1 MRFGAFL
8 PPFHRLGQDPT
19 GNFQHDLELIT
30 RLDELGIDEAWIGEH
45 HSGGWSTIA
54 SPELMLAA
62 AAERTRRIRLGTGV
76 VSLPYHHPLTA
87 ADRMVQLDH
96 MTRGRT
102 MFGMGAG
109 VHAAD
114 AYMMGIAA
122 SDQRRMMAESL
133 DAIHHLVT
141 STEPL
146 SQKTDW
152 FELREARLQLRP
164 YTRPC
169 FDMFV
174 AGTGT
179 ERSMRLAGK
188 YGINP
193 LTFAGLAGREAP
205 SLSRLW
211 EAAEDEAA
219 KNGTTVDR
227 SKWRVAICTHV
238 AETREEAY
246 RQVREGAVHWF
257 RSYVKGTLGAV
268 GDLPEGREVEH
279 MVETHTAIIGSP
291 QDVIEAIEYMT
302 EQSGG
307 IGSLLMTVQNW
318 ASRRHTI
325 ESFELFASEVMP
337 HFTGSAQGLRDSQA
351 WDESHRD
358 DFSAQVR
365 EAAAA
370 AASGTV

>member
-19 GNFQHDLELIT
+19 GNFRHDLELID
-30 RLDELGIDEAWIGEH
+30 RLDELGLDEAWVGEH

-62 AAERTRRIRLGTGV
+62 AAERTRRIMLGTGV
-76 VSLPYHHPLTA
+76 VSLPYHHPFTA

-96 MTRGRT
+96 QTRGRI
-102 MFGMGAG
+102 MFGMGSG
-109 VHAAD
+109 VAPSD

-122 SDQRRMMAESL
+122 SEQRRMMAESL
-133 DAIHHLVT
+133 DAIHHLLT

-146 SQKTDW
+146 TRKTDW

-169 FDMFV
+169 PEMMV

-193 LTFAGLAGREAP
+193 LTFAGLSGKEP
-205 SLSRLW
+205 PPLGRLW
-211 EAAEDEAA
+211 EAAEEEAA

-227 SKWRVAICTHV
+227 GKWRVAICTHV
-238 AETREEAY
+238 AETRQEAY
-246 RQVREGAVHWF
+246 QQVRRGAAEWF
-257 RSYVKGTLGAV
+257 RSYVKGTIGAE
-268 GDLPEGREVEH
+268 GDLPAGREVES
-279 MVETHTAIIGSP
+279 MVATHTAIIGSP
-291 QDVIEAIEYMT
+291 ADAIEAIEYLA
-302 EQSGG
+302 ERSGG
-307 IGSLLMTVQNW
+307 VGSLLLTVQNW
-318 ASRRHTI
+318 ATRRQTMD
-325 ESFELFASEVMP
+325 SFELFASEVVP
-337 HFTGSAQGLRDSQA
+337 HFTGSAQALRDSQA
-351 WDESHRD
+351 WEESHRD
-358 DFSAQVR
+358 DFSAQAR
-365 EAAAA
+365 EASRA
-370 AASGTV
+370 AASGRT

>member
-1 MRFGAFL
+1 VRFGAFL

-19 GNFQHDLELIT
+19 VSFRHDLELIDH
-30 RLDELGIDEAWIGEH
+30 LDDLGFNEAWVGEH
-45 HSGGWSTIA
+45 HSGGWSTVA
-54 SPELMLAA
+54 APELMLAA
-62 AAERTRRIRLGTGV
+62 AAERTRRIMLGTSV

-87 ADRMVQLDH
+87 TDRMVQLDH
-96 MTRGRT
+96 QSRGRI

-109 VHAAD
+109 VHPSD

-122 SDQRRMMAESL
+122 TDQRRMMAESL
-133 DAIHHLVT
+133 DAIHHLLT

-146 SQKTDW
+146 TRKTDW

-169 FDMFV
+169 FEMMV

-205 SLSRLW
+205 PLGRLW

-246 RQVREGAVHWF
+246 RQVRAGAAEWF
-257 RSYVKGTLGAV
+257 RGYVKGTLGAV
-268 GDLPEGREVEH
+268 GDLPAGREVEH
-279 MVETHTAIIGSP
+279 MVESHTAIIGSP
-291 QDVIEAIEYMT
+291 ADAIEMIEYLA
-302 EQSGG
+302 ERSGG
-307 IGSLLMTVQNW
+307 VGSLLLTVQNW
-318 ASRRHTI
+318 ASRRQTMD
-325 ESFELFASEVMP
+325 SFELFASEVMP
-337 HFTGSAQGLRDSQA
+337 HFTGSVRSLRDSQA
-351 WDESHRD
+351 WEESRRD
-358 DFSAQVR
+358 DFSAQAR
-365 EAAAA
+365 EASRAAA
-370 AASGTV
+370 GSGA